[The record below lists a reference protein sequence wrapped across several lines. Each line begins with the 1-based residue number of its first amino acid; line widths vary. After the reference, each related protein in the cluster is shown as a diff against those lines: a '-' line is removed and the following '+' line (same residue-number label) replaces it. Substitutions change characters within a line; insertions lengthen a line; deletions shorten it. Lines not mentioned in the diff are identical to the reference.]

1 MRLKEETITFF
12 IFIFVGI
19 IIGIVFDFFRAL
31 RKVRK
36 YRDKYIYLQDI
47 LFFVIIG
54 IILSMVLIYN
64 LQNELRV
71 YLFFAIFLGITIY
84 VSTLSIYIVKIFSKI
99 IQISNSIF
107 EFIFMPLS
115 LYKYIFMT
123 IYDFL
128 LKNTKKCCNK
138 FYNVIS
144 YFYKSIKLKVHRI
157 K

>member
-12 IFIFVGI
+12 IFIFIGV
-19 IIGIVFDFFRAL
+19 IIGIIFDFFRAL

-36 YRDKYIYLQDI
+36 YKDKYIYLQDI
-47 LFFVIIG
+47 AFFVIIG
-54 IILSMVLIYN
+54 IILSLVLIYN
-64 LQNELRV
+64 LQDELRV
-71 YLFFAIFLGITIY
+71 YLFFAIFLGITTY
-84 VSTLSIYIVKIFSKI
+84 VSTLSIYIVRIFSKI
-99 IQISNSIF
+99 IQISNAIF
-107 EFIFMPLS
+107 EFVFMPLS

-128 LKNTKKCCNK
+128 LKNMKKCCNK

-144 YFYKSIKLKVHRI
+144 YFYKSIKLKIHRI